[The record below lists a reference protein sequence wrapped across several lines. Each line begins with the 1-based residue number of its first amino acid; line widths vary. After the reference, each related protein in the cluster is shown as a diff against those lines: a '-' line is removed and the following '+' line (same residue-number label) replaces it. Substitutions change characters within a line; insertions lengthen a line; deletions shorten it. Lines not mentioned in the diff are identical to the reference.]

1 MLKNLLRSQAV
12 AWTVKVVISGKSCK
26 IVASLLQNPNRKG
39 RDCPIAP
46 FPMTLSD
53 LYGSTHLLQAS
64 SYSYTAVDKMSTDR
78 ASRRPSMIAQP
89 LVQRFC

>member
-1 MLKNLLRSQAV
+1 VDCKSGNIWEIVQDNG
-12 AWTVKVVISGKSCK
+12 VITT
-26 IVASLLQNPNRKG
+26 NTNRKG

-64 SYSYTAVDKMSTDR
+64 SYSYTAADKMSTDR

-89 LVQRFC
+89 LVQRFVRHYNLWR